1 MNEFK
6 TQAPLSDMEPVQRE
20 IHKMLPTL
28 WLAELAAPRQ
38 LAAGEITQAEADE
51 LLRAIELAEAGAT
64 LYDPAWWPDVDLGVL
79 DDPKRWPDLVRE
91 LKSRAQQVGANPQG
105 VINAK
110 ILFRVEVES
119 HAATSVAL
127 FDQKFGQPVEI
138 PSWNL
143 EAYVDPHLALC
154 FGLRDSFDG
163 LLDFY
168 KAIQTPYAVMA
179 EAMAGIHASLKDVA
193 ETSDELEKS
202 AKLAVITG
210 TYVGT
215 YDVQDIIEQATAYL
229 DSPDS
234 APGFAAACESFL
246 ARREAE
252 LEEDE
257 PDCSIDY
264 AARAAEFDRLAARH
278 EATKAIGY
286 DPDFLPEIIFRFL

>member
-1 MNEFK
+1 MTEYK

-38 LAAGEITQAEADE
+38 LAASEITQDDTEE
-51 LLRAIELAEAGAT
+51 LQRTIELAEAGAT
-64 LYDPAWWPDVDLGVL
+64 LYDPAWWPDIDLGVL
-79 DDPKRWPDLVRE
+79 DDPERWPDLIRE
-91 LKSRAQQVGANPQG
+91 LRSRAQQVGANPQG

-179 EAMAGIHASLKDVA
+179 EAMAGIHTGLKDVA
-193 ETSDELEKS
+193 ATSDELEKC
-202 AKLAVITG
+202 AKLAVLTG

-215 YDVQDIIEQATAYL
+215 YDVQSIIEQATSYL
-229 DSPDS
+229 DSPDA
-234 APGFAAACESFL
+234 APGFAAACEAFL
-246 ARREAE
+246 AQRETE

-264 AARAAEFDRLAARH
+264 AARAAEFDRLAARY

-286 DPDFLPEIIFRFL
+286 DPDFLPEIIFRFF